1 MHKGERG
8 GNIVKYASHE
18 QQLATGSSWN
28 RERAMLRYE
37 IPAGVLAERSIH
49 EVLCFRE
56 GVKNIYHY
64 LWYGG

>member
-1 MHKGERG
+1 VHKEKIG
-8 GNIVKYASHE
+8 GNIVEYASHE
-18 QQLATGSSWN
+18 QQLTTGSSGK
-28 RERAMLRYE
+28 RERATLRYE